1 VAIISQA
8 SMARPQELV
17 NSYQDRILTR
27 DGTID
32 LKYDEK
38 VRLFSPACPFPC
50 LCAPAVC
57 ALEVLTRTLLVQM
70 EQKQNLLQ
78 YLRQDKDVSR
88 PVQPKL
94 HALTLTPIMQQNQQD
109 VDDLRPVGPTAHMA
123 VGPDGLRDEGS
134 LSDLSL
140 LAGMSHE
147 NTVDADQM
155 NAIDA
160 RHAVPM
166 PQLYDINDGHKHD
179 MMMNADKIDTKAKL
193 ALAQAKSRNTG
204 FRMVSGVAIGSELD
218 GNGVHDP
225 FHKLASYD
233 GSDVHKIKDRFHAM
247 PITKKEAK
255 ASQTSAA
262 EDWTVPTQQTA
273 QQPQETDGLDNM
285 PDLGEEGPAEASS
298 DPMPQ
303 PKADEGPGIW
313 IEPGSN
319 KGYDSFALDS
329 LQVKDQA

>member
-1 VAIISQA
+1 MDGPRALVATLAISGLAAVVCVVLISQA
-8 SMARPQELV
+8 EMSRPQELM
-17 NSYQDRILTR
+17 NSYKNRILTR

-38 VRLFSPACPFPC
+38 
-50 LCAPAVC
+50 
-57 ALEVLTRTLLVQM
+57 
-70 EQKQNLLQ
+70 KQNLLQ
-78 YLRQDKDVSR
+78 YLKQDKDVSR
-88 PVQPKL
+88 PVHSKL
-94 HALTLTPIMQQNQQD
+94 RALTLNQIMQENQQD

-134 LSDLSL
+134 LADLSL
-140 LAGMSHE
+140 LSGMSHE

-166 PQLYDINDGHKHD
+166 PQLFDTNDGQTHD
-179 MMMNADKIDTKAKL
+179 MMMNANKIDSRA
-193 ALAQAKSRNTG
+193 ALVMAQAKSRNTG
-204 FRMVSGVAIGSELD
+204 FRVVSGVAVGGELD
-218 GNGVHDP
+218 GNTVHDP
-225 FHKLASYD
+225 FNKLSSLEP
-233 GSDVHKIKDRFHAM
+233 SDVDTISDRFHAI

-255 ASQTSAA
+255 ASQTASA
-262 EDWTVPTQQTA
+262 EDWTVNTQQAA
-273 QQPQETDGLDNM
+273 QQPQEQAEV
-285 PDLGEEGPAEASS
+285 DLGEEGPAESMA

-303 PKADEGPGIW
+303 PVAEEGPGIW

-329 LQVKDQA
+329 LQVKDSA

>member
-1 VAIISQA
+1 MCTWGVVCGGYSFVVCNVIAGLAAVVCIAIISQ
-8 SMARPQELV
+8 SQMTRPQELM
-17 NSYQDRILTR
+17 NSYHNRILTR

-32 LKYDEK
+32 LKYDDK
-38 VRLFSPACPFPC
+38 
-50 LCAPAVC
+50 
-57 ALEVLTRTLLVQM
+57 
-70 EQKQNLLQ
+70 KQNLLQ

-88 PVQPKL
+88 PKQRKM
-94 HALTLTPIMQQNQQD
+94 HALTLTQIMNQNQQD

-134 LSDLSL
+134 LADLSL

-147 NTVDADQM
+147 NTLDADRM

-166 PQLYDINDGHKHD
+166 PQLFDTHDGHKHD
-179 MMMNADKIDTKAKL
+179 MMMDANMIDTKAQL

-204 FRMVSGVAIGSELD
+204 FRMVKGVPIGGELD
-218 GNGVHDP
+218 GHGIDDP
-225 FHKLASYD
+225 FHKLSALHA
-233 GSDVHKIKDRFHAM
+233 SDVNQIHDRFHAI
-247 PITKKEAK
+247 PITKNEAK
-255 ASQTSAA
+255 ASQTASA
-262 EDWTVPTQQTA
+262 EDWTVSTQQTA
-273 QQPQETDGLDNM
+273 QQPQQDTEAM
-285 PDLGEEGPAEASS
+285 PDLGEEGPAEAMA

-329 LQVKDQA
+329 LQSKDSA

>member
-1 VAIISQA
+1 MATLAISGLAAMVCVAIISQA
-8 SMARPQELV
+8 HMARPQELV
-17 NSYQDRILTR
+17 NTYRDRILTR

-38 VRLFSPACPFPC
+38 
-50 LCAPAVC
+50 
-57 ALEVLTRTLLVQM
+57 
-70 EQKQNLLQ
+70 KQNLLQ
-78 YLRQDKDVSR
+78 YLRQDKDVAR
-88 PVQPKL
+88 PVQPQL
-94 HALTLTPIMQQNQQD
+94 HALTLTQIMQQNQQD

-147 NTVDADQM
+147 NTVDADRM

-166 PQLYDINDGHKHD
+166 PQLYDINDGRKHD
-179 MMMNADKIDTKAKL
+179 MMMDADKIDTKAKL

-204 FRMVSGVAIGSELD
+204 FRMVSGVPIGSELD

-225 FHKLASYD
+225 FHKLASY
-233 GSDVHKIKDRFHAM
+233 SDVKGIKDRFHAM
-247 PITKKEAK
+247 PITTKEAK
-255 ASQTSAA
+255 ASQTSSA

-273 QQPQETDGLDNM
+273 QQPQETDGLDGM
-285 PDLGEEGPAEASS
+285 PDLGEEGPAEASA

-329 LQVKDQA
+329 LQGKDVA